1 MTEAV
6 KPTQPTPAQPGGVR
20 LGSAQSSSS
29 RRRGSHPI
37 TRLLVYTVLIIG
49 TLVTVVPF
57 IWILATSLKPAAEIV
72 RIPPTFFP
80 ENWTLNSYQTIF
92 NDPKIPLARFYL
104 NSALVAFGRVIITLF
119 VSSLVGYVF
128 AKYSFRG
135 KNLLFG
141 FILIQLMVPFTV
153 IMIPAYL
160 ILVQLRLID
169 TLWGLVI
176 PSMVDAFGIFLMRQ
190 FIETFPNDLI
200 DAARIDGAS
209 EFGIYRKIV
218 LPNMGAALATLGI
231 FTFMAT
237 WNDYLWPLIVITTH
251 EKRTLPLLLTWYNS
265 QHAQRYDLTMA
276 ASILVL
282 IPVLVV
288 YVFFQRWIVR
298 GVALSGMK

>member
-1 MTEAV
+1 M
-6 KPTQPTPAQPGGVR
+6 
-20 LGSAQSSSS
+20 QSGAT
-29 RRRGSHPI
+29 RRGSRPL
-37 TRLLVYTVLIIG
+37 TRILVYSVLIFG
-49 TLVTVVPF
+49 TLVTLVPF
-57 IWILATSLKPAAEIV
+57 IWILATSFKPAAEIA

-80 ENWTLNSYQTIF
+80 ENPTLNSYATIF

-119 VSSLVGYVF
+119 VSSLLGFVF
-128 AKYSFRG
+128 AKYRFPG

-153 IMIPAYL
+153 IMIPSYL

-169 TLWGLVI
+169 SLWGLVI

-190 FIETFPNDLI
+190 FIEVFPNDLI
-200 DAARIDGAS
+200 DAARIDGS
-209 EFGIYRKIV
+209 GEFGIYWRIV

-276 ASILVL
+276 ASVLVL
-282 IPVLVV
+282 VPVLVM

-298 GVALSGMK
+298 GVALTGMK

>member
-1 MTEAV
+1 MAKAV
-6 KPTQPTPAQPGGVR
+6 QKR
-20 LGSAQSSSS
+20 I
-29 RRRGSHPI
+29 RHPLARI
-37 TRLLVYTVLIIG
+37 LVYAVLILG
-49 TLVTVVPF
+49 TLVTLVPF
-57 IWILATSLKPAAEIV
+57 VWIVATSFKPPSEIV

-80 ENWTLNSYQTIF
+80 ENWTLESYRTIF
-92 NDPKIPLARFYL
+92 DDPKVPLPRFYL

-141 FILIQLMVPFTV
+141 FILVQLMVPFTV
-153 IMIPAYL
+153 IMIPSYL
-160 ILVQLRLID
+160 ILVQLRLLD

-176 PSMVDAFGIFLMRQ
+176 PAMVDAFGIFLMRQ

-200 DAARIDGAS
+200 DAARIDGSS

-231 FTFMAT
+231 FTFMTT

-251 EKRTLPLLLTWYNS
+251 EKRTLPLLRTCDNS
-265 QHAQRYDLTMA
+265 HHGQRYDLTMA

-288 YVFFQRWIVR
+288 YIFFQRWIVR

>member
-6 KPTQPTPAQPGGVR
+6 KPTQAPQPGGVR
-20 LGSAQSSSS
+20 LNDTQSRSVG
-29 RRRGSHPI
+29 RRGRHPVA
-37 TRLLVYTVLIIG
+37 RVLVYAILILG
-49 TLVTVVPF
+49 TLVTLVPF
-57 IWILATSLKPAAEIV
+57 IWILATSLKPASEIV
-72 RIPPTFFP
+72 RMPPTFFP
-80 ENWTLNSYQTIF
+80 ENWTLNSYMTIF

-104 NSALVAFGRVIITLF
+104 NSALVAVGRVIITLF
-119 VSSLVGYVF
+119 LSSLVGYVF
-128 AKYSFRG
+128 AKYNFRG

-160 ILVQLRLID
+160 ILVQLHLID
-169 TLWGLVI
+169 SLWGLVI

-200 DAARIDGAS
+200 DAARIDGS
-209 EFGIYRKIV
+209 GEFGIYRKIV
-218 LPNMGAALATLGI
+218 LPNLGAALATLGI
-231 FTFMAT
+231 FTFMTT
-237 WNDYLWPLIVITTH
+237 WNDYLWPLIIITTH

-265 QHAQRYDLTMA
+265 QHGQRYDLTMA

-282 IPVLVV
+282 IPVLIV